1 MFATLLGPLPR
12 PPLPPGA
19 PPDELLLAVI
29 RAQEDAGIEPVVDSG
44 FGVGASLV
52 ERWQSAAS
60 LTSRPVKAILTGPF
74 SSATAPEHVLTVAA
88 ATNHDLHALAADGCP
103 YIEIHE
109 PAAAT
114 IGTDPSAQA
123 LFREAQ
129 ARLLDGIS
137 GPHFSLAITGGSAD
151 ATGVDTMLAGLYAS
165 LAVDLIDGPD
175 NWRLVTATP
184 GSLGVVCGAL
194 STARN
199 ADDRPEILLWAADYA
214 ASTGGRGLDRVGLA
228 SASSM
233 AHLPW
238 DVALRKVGVLG
249 DTARLAG
256 LSLDDRR
263 ERMNPRAVDPR
274 SAALGRVGPPPAHR
288 RRP

>member
-1 MFATLLGPLPR
+1 M
-12 PPLPPGA
+12 
-19 PPDELLLAVI
+19 
-29 RAQEDAGIEPVVDSG
+29 
-44 FGVGASLV
+44 
-52 ERWQSAAS
+52 
-60 LTSRPVKAILTGPF
+60 AI
-74 SSATAPEHVLTVAA
+74 V
-88 ATNHDLHALAADGCP
+88 
-103 YIEIHE
+103 
-109 PAAAT
+109 
-114 IGTDPSAQA
+114 
-123 LFREAQ
+123 
-129 ARLLDGIS
+129 
-137 GPHFSLAITGGSAD
+137 GPHLSLAITGGSAD
-151 ATGVDTMLAGLYAS
+151 AAGHRHRAGGPYAS

-214 ASTGGRGLDRVGLA
+214 ASTGGRGPNRVGLA

-238 DVALRKVGVLG
+238 DVALRKLGVLG
-249 DTARLAG
+249 DTARLAE
-256 LSLDDRR
+256 LSIDDRR
-263 ERMNPRAVDPR
+263 ERMNPQAVDPR